1 MSTVHQVQSAGAKK
15 KLRQCHR
22 CHQQIQPGYPYQ
34 YLRRER
40 RTLYF
45 CHSHP
50 VRPSDTLTGDE
61 RDLRFQVEQLHG
73 LCTTNRPKAKTA
85 NMLSFPTGDG

>member
-45 CHSHP
+45 CRSHP

-61 RDLRFQVEQLHG
+61 RRPPVPG
-73 LCTTNRPKAKTA
+73 RTTAGPVRPGHRRQHDPLGAR
-85 NMLSFPTGDG
+85 

>member
-61 RDLRFQVEQLHG
+61 GDLRFQVEQLHG
-73 LCTTNRPKAKTA
+73 LCTMNR
-85 NMLSFPTGDG
+85 N